1 MKKLFV
7 AAAILGMTSF
17 AFGQQ
22 AAGSKDSKDSKTCTK
37 SCSDKKCCKGDG
49 SCSKSS
55 KTCKSSAAATTT
67 TKTSDKK

>member
-22 AAGSKDSKDSKTCTK
+22 AASTSKDSKCSKACMK
-37 SCSDKKCCKGDG
+37 SCNGDKSCKKGSCAKDDKKA
-49 SCSKSS
+49 STAS
-55 KTCKSSAAATTT
+55 TTT
-67 TKTSDKK
+67 TSKSNDKK